1 MKLKKVKEE
10 WNMKPNLDL
19 SKQINDIAGIISK
32 DILQGMKEGKGVDGR
47 SMPSNE
53 PETVARK
60 GHNKILF
67 DTGKLSRFY
76 IKKRA
81 SSGDQRAEIA
91 VPKKREGATQGLA
104 IDGIKTKK
112 GRKFYKF
119 WGVSERAETQANKY
133 IFMEIR
139 RLMSR

>member
-1 MKLKKVKEE
+1 
-10 WNMKPNLDL
+10 MKPNLDL

-60 GHNKILF
+60 GNNKILF